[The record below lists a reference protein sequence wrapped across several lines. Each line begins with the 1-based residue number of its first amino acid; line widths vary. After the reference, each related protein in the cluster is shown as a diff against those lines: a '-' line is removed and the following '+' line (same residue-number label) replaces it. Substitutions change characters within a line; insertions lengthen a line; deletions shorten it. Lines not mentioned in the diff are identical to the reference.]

1 MSQHTFRSLA
11 LLTAFALGALGPALA
26 PPAASAQRRSAPT
39 TAVETPPAA
48 EGVVNIQTAT
58 AEELQRLPG
67 IGPSKAEAILA
78 FRQRTAFRR
87 VEDILRVR
95 GIGRATFRRLR
106 PYLTVS
112 GTTTLTSDVT
122 ARRTTRDPA
131 VSDEAPDDPSED

>member
-67 IGPSKAEAILA
+67 IGPSTLASLRDQVTVGKGGKAA
-78 FRQRTAFRR
+78 TAPAPPPSSMT
-87 VEDILRVR
+87 
-95 GIGRATFRRLR
+95 ATPTASMPTSASTASR
-106 PYLTVS
+106 PTPATSS
-112 GTTTLTSDVT
+112 GSTTSSKQT
-122 ARRTTRDPA
+122 PA
-131 VSDEAPDDPSED
+131 